1 MASGGYSC
9 NFVMSKNSAKRLACK
24 RDLRARDRDV
34 WNFVRDETETI
45 RSRDRD
51 VETETSSL
59 LISA

>member
-45 RSRDRD
+45 
-51 VETETSSL
+51 L
-59 LISA
+59 HPC